1 MLYLSLWLEL
11 LYNHHGQS
19 PSSSS
24 AKRTFKSLVLAEGTI
39 IIILAKI
46 ASEEVISVFTKK
58 MFLEIKTIEN
68 HNLHSQ
74 ISIESRI
81 EASQKEIQIALQKLE
96 KAVEVTRESNIE
108 LFTY

>member
-1 MLYLSLWLEL
+1 
-11 LYNHHGQS
+11 
-19 PSSSS
+19 
-24 AKRTFKSLVLAEGTI
+24 
-39 IIILAKI
+39 
-46 ASEEVISVFTKK
+46 
-58 MFLEIKTIEN
+58 MFLEIITIEN